1 MAKRSKRGRRSV
13 SSLQGFSTAGLV
25 AERDRR
31 RAALER
37 QAQAA
42 RKQLDE
48 VGWAAAAL
56 RGRAQALPAPAAPAA
71 GRSRGLG
78 ARRGGRG
85 GTGALL
91 AQVVTDALS
100 KHGPMRVPDLITAMR
115 KAGYS
120 SASPNLR
127 SMVSQ
132 RLTQDGRFKRVE
144 RGVYAIK
151 TTAGPAKTS

>member
-13 SSLQGFSTAGLV
+13 SSLQGFSTAALV

-31 RAALER
+31 RALLEQ

-42 RKQLDE
+42 RKHLDE
-48 VGWAAAAL
+48 IERALAAL
-56 RGRAQALPAPAAPAA
+56 GGGPKRPAPAASAA
-71 GRSRGLG
+71 RRSRGTG

-85 GTGALL
+85 GTGVPL
-91 AQVVTDALS
+91 AQAVTDALS

-115 KAGYS
+115 KAGYRS
-120 SASPNLR
+120 DSPNLR

-132 RLTQDGRFKRVE
+132 RLTQDGRFKR
-144 RGVYAIK
+144 
-151 TTAGPAKTS
+151 

>member
-1 MAKRSKRGRRSV
+1 MAKQSKRGRRSATG
-13 SSLQGFSTAGLV
+13 LQKYTTAALV

-31 RAALER
+31 RAALEQ
-37 QAQAA
+37 QAQAT

-48 VGWAAAAL
+48 IERALAAL
-56 RGRAQALPAPAAPAA
+56 GGAPKRPAPAAPAA
-71 GRSRGLG
+71 RRSRGTG
-78 ARRGGRG
+78 ARRGGSG
-85 GTGALL
+85 GKGVPL
-91 AQVVTDALS
+91 AQAVTDALS
-100 KHGPMRVPDLITAMR
+100 KHGPMRVPDLIAAMR

-132 RLTQDGRFKRVE
+132 RLTQDGRFERVE

-151 TTAGPAKTS
+151 ATAKGE

>member
-1 MAKRSKRGRRSV
+1 V
-13 SSLQGFSTAGLV
+13 SSLQGFSTAALV

-31 RAALER
+31 RAALEQ

-48 VGWAAAAL
+48 IERALAAL
-56 RGRAQALPAPAAPAA
+56 GGAPKRPAPAAPAA
-71 GRSRGLG
+71 RRSRGG
-78 ARRGGRG
+78 AARRGGRG
-85 GTGALL
+85 GTGAPL
-91 AQVVTDALS
+91 AQAVTDALT
-100 KHGPMRVPDLITAMR
+100 KHGPMRVPDLIAAMR

-132 RLTQDGRFKRVE
+132 RLTQDGRFKRVK

-151 TTAGPAKTS
+151 ATATGE